1 VPSARSAAKAE
12 RLLNLVI
19 ALLNS
24 SRFRDVAWIRDK
36 VEGYRDAATD
46 EAFFRMFERD
56 KTELRDLGIPLQTS
70 GDGAYRIPP
79 GEYALPEMSFT
90 PGEKA
95 ALALAGRLWET
106 SVLGEAGS
114 GALRKLADASGDQ
127 LVGPR
132 LSLQPRVRTSDP
144 AFGALYAAVQAR
156 QAVSFPY
163 RKSPAGAVEIRRLQ
177 PWGLVSWKGR
187 WYVVGRDVARG
198 EQRTFRLSRIAGE
211 VTRVGR
217 AGAVTIPSD
226 VDLLGVVAGS
236 QPPPR
241 RRDAVVQL
249 AVGVGAGLRRR
260 AAAAD
265 PGGELPG
272 FERLTIPVDHLWD
285 TARSVAAL
293 GSDAL
298 VESPPDLRDAVI
310 RLLGGAAAG
319 VADSVDGATVPGNS
333 LDSGGIEEE
342 LS

>member
-1 VPSARSAAKAE
+1 MPSGKSAAKAE

-24 SRFRDVAWIRDK
+24 ARFRDVSWIREK
-36 VEGYRDAATD
+36 VEGYRDAAND

-56 KTELRDLGIPLQTS
+56 KVELRDLGIPLQTS
-70 GDGAYRIPP
+70 ADGAYRIPP

-127 LVGPR
+127 LAGPR
-132 LSLQPRVRTSDP
+132 LALQPRVRTSDP
-144 AFGALYAAVQAR
+144 AFGPLYAAVQAR
-156 QAVSFPY
+156 QAVTFPY
-163 RKSPAGAVEIRRLQ
+163 RKDPAGAVETRRVQ

-211 VTRVGR
+211 VARVGR
-217 AGAVTIPSD
+217 SGAVTIPAD
-226 VDLLGVVAGS
+226 VDLLAAVAGS
-236 QPPPR
+236 QPAPQV
-241 RRDAVVQL
+241 RDAVVQL
-249 AVGVGAGLRRR
+249 AVGAGAGLRRR
-260 AAAAD
+260 ATPAGDSATR
-265 PGGELPG
+265 PG
-272 FERLTIPVDHLWD
+272 FDRLTVSVDHLWD

-293 GSDAL
+293 GADAV
-298 VESPPDLRDAVI
+298 VESPADLRDAVI
-310 RLLGGAAAG
+310 RLLTDAAATAAPDLP
-319 VADSVDGATVPGNS
+319 VVPPLDGI
-333 LDSGGIEEE
+333 DEE